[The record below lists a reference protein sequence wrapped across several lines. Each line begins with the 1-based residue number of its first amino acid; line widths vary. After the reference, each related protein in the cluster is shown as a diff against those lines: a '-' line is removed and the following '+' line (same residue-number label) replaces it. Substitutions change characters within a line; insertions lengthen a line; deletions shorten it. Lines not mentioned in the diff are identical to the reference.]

1 MCLVRFDPSFV
12 TVRTVVSCMSK
23 AVFPPWPI
31 TFICL
36 FMLAS
41 YCFVDILEAR
51 FLYRVLELFIRWLQ
65 KYARPD
71 WLFSCQDRASFS
83 CNDRALL
90 ARCPSSMGI
99 CVKLDSGHPCYGQLT
114 AVKKG
119 IRGPVSPHCI
129 ASSTVQLIAV
139 YLFKFSADQLL
150 VVVDH
155 RLRSTMK
162 KAR

>member
-41 YCFVDILEAR
+41 SCFVDILEAR

-71 WLFSCQDRASFS
+71 WLFSCHDRASFS

-90 ARCPSSMGI
+90 ARCPRHTQS
-99 CVKLDSGHPCYGQLT
+99 VLN
-114 AVKKG
+114 
-119 IRGPVSPHCI
+119 
-129 ASSTVQLIAV
+129 LI
-139 YLFKFSADQLL
+139 
-150 VVVDH
+150 VDIH
-155 RLRSTMK
+155 VMVN
-162 KAR
+162 